1 MADNKEKQNLV
12 YMIDKLKKENTQLSE
27 KNQNLLNKNHLLP
40 EIELMRKKSEFME
53 SSNPSIFEKKRMPRV
68 NKHEV
73 EIIGRN
79 LRYQLMVNNI
89 PHNEIE
95 KVGLIIKSDN

>member
-1 MADNKEKQNLV
+1 
-12 YMIDKLKKENTQLSE
+12 MIDKLKKENTQLSE
-27 KNQNLLNKNHLLP
+27 KNQNLQSKNHLLP
-40 EIELMRKKSEFME
+40 EMDFMRKRSEYME
-53 SSNPSIFEKKRMPRV
+53 TSNPSIFERKRMPRV

-89 PHNEIE
+89 AHSEIE
-95 KVGLIIKSDN
+95 KVETKPMSIYKQSSKSLLWK